1 MRRAL
6 ISLLLLA
13 ALTLA
18 PAAGAQK
25 KQKDPVLQA
34 YLEQTFADLSAKLTG
49 LADRLSVLE
58 AEINRIKQQQ
68 AELMSEAR
76 NSQTVMKTTDTSLS
90 SFRLSTQQEMLSLKT
105 DLARMQRDLATLL
118 EGLKKPEPAA
128 PATPAVEAPKLEGYI
143 TADGDKE
150 VTINLGSSA
159 GVRAGMKFNVYRAAD
174 PKTQIGVI
182 EIVEVLDSSNSKA
195 VVLHK
200 KADVAKFEFSDLV
213 RLQ

>member
-58 AEINRIKQQQ
+58 TEINRIKQQQ
-68 AELMSEAR
+68 AELMTEAR

-105 DLARMQRDLATLL
+105 DLARMQRDLAALL

-128 PATPAVEAPKLEGYI
+128 PATPAAEAPKLEGYI

-174 PKTQIGVI
+174 PKIQIGVI

>member
-105 DLARMQRDLATLL
+105 DLARMQRDLAALL
-118 EGLKKPEPAA
+118 EGLKKPEPAP
-128 PATPAVEAPKLEGYI
+128 PATPAAEASKLEGYI